1 MKNKH
6 EKFKLI
12 MKIVGLLLFIGGIAF
27 IIVGAVDFFS
37 ASSEWRQPEKF
48 WAFFVGFPLFAL
60 GLPMTLTGF
69 HREIARYMKDEMMP
83 VIHETAKETAPAV
96 EEIAKAAATGV
107 KEGLAQEKADDKS
120 GDKTPESQEKE
131 AE

>member
-12 MKIVGLLLFIGGIAF
+12 MKIAGLLLLIGGIAF
-27 IIVGAVDFFS
+27 IVVGGVDFFT
-37 ASSEWRQPEKF
+37 ATSEWRQPEKF
-48 WAFFVGFPLFAL
+48 WAFFVGFPLFAF

-107 KEGLAQEKADDKS
+107 KEGLAQ
-120 GDKTPESQEKE
+120 GKTDGSNSDNGAEGRQE
-131 AE
+131 

>member
-12 MKIVGLLLFIGGIAF
+12 MKIAGLLLFIGGIAF
-27 IIVGAVDFFS
+27 IVVGGVDFFT
-37 ASSEWRQPEKF
+37 ATSEWRQPEKF

-107 KEGLAQEKADDKS
+107 KEGLAQGETEDNNEKPRK
-120 GDKTPESQEKE
+120 ESQEESK
-131 AE
+131 

>member
-1 MKNKH
+1 MNNKH

-27 IIVGAVDFFS
+27 IIVGAVDFFT

-48 WAFFVGFPLFAL
+48 WAFFVGFPLFAF

-107 KEGLAQEKADDKS
+107 KEGLAQGKNNEK
-120 GDKTPESQEKE
+120 PREESQEKP

>member
-12 MKIVGLLLFIGGIAF
+12 MKIAGLLLFIGGIAF
-27 IIVGAVDFFS
+27 IVVGGVDFFT
-37 ASSEWRQPEKF
+37 ATSEWRQPEKF
-48 WAFFVGFPLFAL
+48 WAFFVGFFLFAF

-107 KEGLAQEKADDKS
+107 KEGLAQGKNNEK
-120 GDKTPESQEKE
+120 PREESQEESK
-131 AE
+131 

>member
-1 MKNKH
+1 
-6 EKFKLI
+6 
-12 MKIVGLLLFIGGIAF
+12 MKIVGLLPFIGGIAF
-27 IIVGAVDFFS
+27 IIVGAVDFFT

-107 KEGLAQEKADDKS
+107 KEGLAQGKNNEK
-120 GDKTPESQEKE
+120 PREESQEASK
-131 AE
+131 

>member
-12 MKIVGLLLFIGGIAF
+12 MKIAGLLLLIGGIAF
-27 IIVGAVDFFS
+27 IVVGGVDFF
-37 ASSEWRQPEKF
+37 AATSEWRQPEKF

-107 KEGLAQEKADDKS
+107 KEGLAQEKTEDN
-120 GDKTPESQEKE
+120 GDNARAESQEESK
-131 AE
+131 